1 MSPQQVIDIIEDAFK
16 DTTLDGGRGLW
27 LAQFSDKCFFYG
39 LDEKDKAEAIEK
51 DEKLDWHNL
60 DSNDLKNCES
70 SLSHFDEKGMRFH
83 LPAFIIA
90 EIKDELEC
98 GVIFNLTHLS
108 EHSRK
113 QFSLLNSKQ
122 KKAITSFLEWC
133 LKSENYEYDWTKIK
147 NAIEKYW
154 KL

>member
-1 MSPQQVIDIIEDAFK
+1 
-16 DTTLDGGRGLW
+16 
-27 LAQFSDKCFFYG
+27 
-39 LDEKDKAEAIEK
+39 
-51 DEKLDWHNL
+51 
-60 DSNDLKNCES
+60 
-70 SLSHFDEKGMRFH
+70 MRFH

-90 EIKDELEC
+90 EIKDELDC